1 MSLLGKKCQDIW
13 NKPGG
18 PRGPSGL
25 LFSGVCISPLF
36 QSIAAGLC
44 FRVFASGTEP
54 GRYERENMVNLMQ
67 WQETLYKMFMEKD
80 EGIMFKKETV
90 TKTDLLKVLDLM
102 EASGIQYWLDGGWG
116 VDVLVGKQTREHRDV
131 DINFDARC
139 TDVLLDALVFRGY
152 EIVTDWRPVR
162 IELYHPELSYVDI
175 HPFVISG
182 DTLILYVELPE
193 LPEPPELG
201 FLVTTGMAF
210 SVNVHTPV
218 NFTVVPSTAVV
229 HPLNDH
235 LPLLLFFSAVD
246 VEFSSYF

>member
-175 HPFVISG
+175 LSLIHISR
-182 DTLILYVELPE
+182 I
-193 LPEPPELG
+193 
-201 FLVTTGMAF
+201 
-210 SVNVHTPV
+210 
-218 NFTVVPSTAVV
+218 
-229 HPLNDH
+229 
-235 LPLLLFFSAVD
+235 
-246 VEFSSYF
+246 